1 MLTVCDSLDVSD
13 IVHKVVGG
21 ASWSMGGLAVTRKIH
36 THDIEISMIIL
47 VVLARRGRVNDVCV

>member
-36 THDIEISMIIL
+36 THDRDLDDYFGCFSKKRESE
-47 VVLARRGRVNDVCV
+47 